1 MYHLEWLNLS
11 ISDIVVIPFTSS
23 LIHTFH
29 HDHHHYRIER
39 LHKSSPTGNLWSH
52 LGHLCQSC
60 WWKNV
65 ISIFLFHTYLLSS
78 YFNQW
83 NMFGNKKNCSYIHR
97 SSDKGQNSPADP
109 PSSFHNR
116 ADVLMVA
123 NYQEEVEEGAEVEL
137 REVLQ
142 GVLGE
147 VPGNVILSNKSVSK
161 LPPLPCLVAWP
172 PWLHLPRSLTKP
184 APLCGIAWRKPESK
198 SMLSLLGYFG
208 IVIV

>member
-1 MYHLEWLNLS
+1 MS

-60 WWKNV
+60 RWKNV
-65 ISIFLFHTYLLSS
+65 FFNFFHFTPISYPLTSTIETCLEIKTVLISIEALIRAKILQQTPQPLLTTG
-78 YFNQW
+78 
-83 NMFGNKKNCSYIHR
+83 MM
-97 SSDKGQNSPADP
+97 
-109 PSSFHNR
+109 
-116 ADVLMVA
+116 VLMVA

-172 PWLHLPRSLTKP
+172 P
-184 APLCGIAWRKPESK
+184 
-198 SMLSLLGYFG
+198 
-208 IVIV
+208 